1 MIVDS
6 HVHILPAGMRDS
18 RAALADADP
27 WFDMCHQGGRSI
39 ITADELLATM
49 DATGID
55 RSVCFGWPFANPAP
69 CAEVNDHLIQ
79 VQRDHGDRLTCFA
92 TVSPAR
98 PGAVDE
104 LRRCAD
110 AGLRG
115 VGELNADAQGFDL
128 SESAADEVARACNA
142 LGIPLVLHCSEPVG
156 HDYPGKGTAT
166 PDKVAAF
173 ALRHPG
179 LLLMR
184 APRRRAA
191 VLRAHAGGCRALQ
204 EALVRHRGRAISL
217 RADRVSRGD
226 RSVWRRPVALRVG
239 PSAAPGSTVHRCLR
253 AGGTHAGGT
262 DLVMGGTPR
271 ACLVC
276 DNVPLPLRICV
287 SASEALFGPFA
298 TLWLG
303 GETGARQPVLRLF
316 RDQDWGLRPPSVVAT
331 DAPMR
336 DREHVEAGTSCGRF
350 RTLCSD
356 VHS

>member
-179 LLLMR
+179 LLLICAHLGGGLPFYAHMPEVAELCRRLWFDTAAGPYLFAPTAYR
-184 APRRRAA
+184 A
-191 VLRAHAGGCRALQ
+191 VIDLCG
-204 EALVRHRGRAISL
+204 
-217 RADRVSRGD
+217 ADRLLFGSD
-226 RSVWRRPVALRVG
+226 HPLLPARRYIDAFAQAELTPAER
-239 PSAAPGSTVHRCLR
+239 
-253 AGGTHAGGT
+253 
-262 DLVMGGTPR
+262 DLVMGGN
-271 ACLVC
+271 A
-276 DNVPLPLRICV
+276 
-287 SASEALFGPFA
+287 ASL
-298 TLWLG
+298 LG
-303 GETGARQPVLRLF
+303 L
-316 RDQDWGLRPPSVVAT
+316 
-331 DAPMR
+331 
-336 DREHVEAGTSCGRF
+336 
-350 RTLCSD
+350 
-356 VHS
+356 